1 MSHAAQLWLFFGLV
15 FAVVVLPGLDMA
27 FVLSSAL
34 TGGRRYGFI
43 AVAGIVAGAV
53 VHVTVGALGIATLL
67 LVWPAAFNALL
78 LGGAAY
84 VGWIGIGLLRSQ
96 GGATAKAQAEASA
109 FTTFRRAALTNLLNP
124 KAYLF
129 MLAVFPPFLAESHG
143 PKWMQTVW
151 LGLIIAATQIAV
163 YGGIAWMADAAGSR
177 LDAQPASRKKLDRG
191 VGGVLIAA
199 ALITAWEGLRMG

>member
-67 LVWPAAFNALL
+67 LIWPTAFNALL

-84 VGWIGIGLLRSQ
+84 VAWIGISLLRSQ
-96 GGATAKAQAEASA
+96 GSEATKAKAEADA
-109 FTTFRRAALTNLLNP
+109 LTTFRRAVLTNLLNP

-143 PKWMQTVW
+143 SKWLQTLW
-151 LGLIIAATQIAV
+151 LWLIIAATQVAV
-163 YGGIAWMADAAGSR
+163 YGSIAWMADAAGSR
-177 LDAQPASRKKLDRG
+177 LDARPATRKVLDRG
-191 VGGVLIAA
+191 VGGVLVAA
-199 ALITAWEGLRMG
+199 ALVTAWQGLRFA